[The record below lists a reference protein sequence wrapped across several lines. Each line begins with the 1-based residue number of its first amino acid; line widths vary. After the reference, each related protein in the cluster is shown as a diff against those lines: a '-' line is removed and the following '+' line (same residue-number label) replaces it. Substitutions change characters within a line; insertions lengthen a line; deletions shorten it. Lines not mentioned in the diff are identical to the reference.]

1 MDWELIGKI
10 FGGIGLFLTGI
21 DRMRSGFQAA
31 SGNSLRRI
39 LSEYTETTPLAILS
53 GFLVSSA
60 VQSASAVT
68 LTLIGFINARLLHLR
83 QAVMV
88 EFGANLGKISI
99 VWLIAIIGFKL
110 NLASYALPM
119 LSFGIII
126 KMALRKKFQGFGTA
140 IVGFSLLFFGISVL
154 KDGITQLTANA
165 DFSAYQIQGFED
177 VLICLVIGSIISLI
191 MQSSTG
197 ALAVIVSATASGV
210 LNVETASV
218 LMIGLNLGTV
228 SSSIFAS
235 INASPNAKRLAA
247 SHIVFNLTCT
257 AIGLILTALLFHTQ
271 RFMPLLAIMNQ
282 NKALSITVFYTVII
296 SLTMA
301 SLLPF
306 ATRFVLWLKA
316 HFDTSTSLGHPRYLD
331 HHTSPEAS
339 SSQAF
344 EALQKEILRFGQIS
358 HGMLCEAVSWHFKKG
373 WVYSSDLSHQE
384 SELDRL
390 SEYVHSFAANLSK
403 QENGNEESQKKIET
417 LCRAVQHFELVS
429 DLSYTIT
436 KFKNRLVEKLDDST
450 LNQINLWSQE
460 FDQTM
465 GRLESV
471 IKNGN
476 LDDFKAI
483 QAQLYDLD
491 ADRRSLRSQ
500 LIQESIA
507 GRIKSSQSSTLIDII
522 ETARRALREHMKGIY
537 KSWHDLTMKNF
548 TDRGALLN
556 NPDDVDHIVDEV
568 SVSMKSASVP
578 ISPEKVI
585 RLKKMEL

>member
-1 MDWELIGKI
+1 MDWELVGKI

-21 DRMRSGFQAA
+21 DRMRSGFQTA
-31 SGNSLRRI
+31 SGNTLRRV
-39 LSEYTETTPLAILS
+39 LSEYTDTTPLAILS

-68 LTLIGFINARLLHLR
+68 LTLIGFINARLLQLR
-83 QAVMV
+83 QAVLV

-99 VWLIAIIGFKL
+99 VWLIAVIGFKL
-110 NLASYALPM
+110 NLASYALPL
-119 LSFGIII
+119 LSVGIII
-126 KMALRKKFQGFGTA
+126 KMALRKRLQGFGTA

-154 KDGITQLTANA
+154 KDGITELTTNV

-177 VLICLVIGSIISLI
+177 VLICLVVGSITSLI

-210 LNVETASV
+210 FNVETASV

-257 AIGLILTALLFHTQ
+257 LIGLTLTAILFHTQ
-271 RFMPLLAIMNQ
+271 RFIPLLAIMNQ
-282 NKALSITVFYTVII
+282 HKALSITFFYTAII
-296 SLTMA
+296 VLTMA
-301 SLLPF
+301 TLLPL
-306 ATRFVLWLKA
+306 APRLVLWLKS

-331 HHTSPEAS
+331 YQAS
-339 SSQAF
+339 SSAHAL

-403 QENGNEESQKKIET
+403 QENGSDESQKKIET

-436 KFKNRLVEKLDDST
+436 KFKNRLIEKLDETT
-450 LNQINLWSQE
+450 LNKINTWSQE

-465 GRLESV
+465 GSLEAV
-471 IKNGN
+471 IRNGN
-476 LDDFKAI
+476 LDDFRAV
-483 QAQLYDLD
+483 QAQLYELD
-491 ADRRSLRSQ
+491 ANRRSLRSQ
-500 LIQESIA
+500 LIQDSIT
-507 GRIKSSQSSTLIDII
+507 GRIKSSQSSTLVDII

-537 KSWHDLTMKNF
+537 KSWRDLTMKTL
-548 TDRGALLN
+548 TDQSPLLD
-556 NPDDVDHIVDEV
+556 NPDDVDHIADNIVH
-568 SVSMKSASVP
+568 
-578 ISPEKVI
+578 
-585 RLKKMEL
+585 LKR